1 MANEMMNRNRRNDM
15 WDPFFDRLSRG
26 FFNDGW
32 NGTPTTLKT
41 DVSESDSEYKVKID
55 VPGIDKKDIKLN
67 YQDGVLNVEVKKDS
81 FADHEDQD
89 HNVTMTERSYGMMH
103 RSYALP
109 SVDSDNIK
117 AKVESGVLNITLP
130 KVSGDQA
137 SGIEIE

>member
-1 MANEMMNRNRRNDM
+1 MMNRRDDM

-32 NGTPTTLKT
+32 NGTSTTLKT

-81 FADHEDQD
+81 FADHEDRD

-109 SVDSDNIK
+109 TVDVDNIK
-117 AKVESGVLNITLP
+117 AKVEAGVLSITLP
-130 KVSGDQA
+130 KSNGNQE
-137 SGIEIE
+137 SGITIE